1 MNLSQLYYFRE
12 LARAKSYKRAAA
24 NCFISE
30 PTLSIAVK
38 KLEQELGT
46 ELLTRKRNYIELT
59 EDGQDFAACLEQSLG
74 NIDEHAAAIKAKAK
88 MRNQTLRLGI
98 VFSLQQRV
106 WMPLVNEF
114 WIEQNRNPD
123 TVIKQGTTEQLLHSL
138 KTNEVDVVISGVLGD
153 DDALQT
159 YPLWSSRAFAA
170 INTANPLSLKESV
183 TFDDIRPYEL
193 ITYADDSPMGPES
206 HRLAEDHQL
215 NPHFEYRNEPS
226 ICANVAGRPD
236 TIGIVC
242 DSWLAYSTAGVNI
255 VPISDSPES
264 YHRFWLIHR
273 ANPPKCQTLLREFV
287 DFAQGFDYTPYL

>member
-38 KLEQELGT
+38 KLEGELGT

-59 EDGQDFAACLEQSLG
+59 EEGQDFADCLEQALG
-74 NIDEHAAAIKAKAK
+74 NIDEHVAAIKMKAK

-114 WIEQNRNPD
+114 WINQNRNPD
-123 TVIKQGTTEQLLHSL
+123 TIIKQGTTEQLLRSL
-138 KTNEVDVVISGVLGD
+138 KTNEVDVVISGVLGA
-153 DDALQT
+153 DDALET
-159 YPLWSSRAFAA
+159 YPLWSSKAFAA
-170 INTANPLSLKESV
+170 INGDNPLALKSSV
-183 TFDDIRPYEL
+183 TFDDLRSYEL
-193 ITYADDSPMGPES
+193 ITYADDSPLGPES
-206 HRLAEDHQL
+206 HKLARDFDL

-242 DSWLAYSTAGVNI
+242 DSWLAYSTAGVNV

-273 ANPPKCQTLLREFV
+273 ANPPKSQTLLREFV
-287 DFAQGFDYTPYL
+287 DFSQSFDYQPYL